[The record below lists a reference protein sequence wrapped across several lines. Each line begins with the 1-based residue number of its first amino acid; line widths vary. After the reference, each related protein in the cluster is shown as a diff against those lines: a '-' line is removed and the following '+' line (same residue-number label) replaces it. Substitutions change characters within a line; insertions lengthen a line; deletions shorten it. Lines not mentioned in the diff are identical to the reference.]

1 METIMTYST
10 VAYSTVTYSTVA
22 YRFSGIRYASDE
34 EVDQQWLNS
43 ASALRTGYQGSDS
56 SASAP
61 IAVRPSER

>member
-1 METIMTYST
+1 METIM
-10 VAYSTVTYSTVA
+10 TYSTVA
-22 YRFSGIRYASDE
+22 YRFSGIRYA
-34 EVDQQWLNS
+34 VDQQWLNS